1 MKIFDPKRHLPVG
14 WDWENTQAKLFL
26 WHGLST
32 MTLIGFLNGYIDARS
47 LLYSLVPGPTGTYIP
62 ELDPTRTIL
71 PFWDLLG
78 GTPLWGLWIFLAMMP
93 LLVWRYYHSHT
104 QGTMA
109 VYTMR
114 RLPDPTEYHLRC
126 WTQPVLSALAELAL
140 YAVLI
145 GLCWLIWYFATPAP
159 CRPF

>member
-47 LLYSLVPGPTGTYIP
+47 LLYSHVPGPTGTYIP

-78 GTPLWGLWIFLAMMP
+78 GTPLWGNVIN
-93 LLVWRYYHSHT
+93 
-104 QGTMA
+104 
-109 VYTMR
+109 
-114 RLPDPTEYHLRC
+114 LRIPS
-126 WTQPVLSALAELAL
+126 QNIKKVL
-140 YAVLI
+140 
-145 GLCWLIWYFATPAP
+145 
-159 CRPF
+159 R